1 MVDKTHILEILRAS
15 YGNFDTKLE
24 CQYSET
30 IVDEIANNKVS
41 TVREWLTYHQVI
53 IELKKTSDTLKEA
66 KELQYRI
73 SDGEYPKTVCL
84 DVLSSLKSTNAELVR
99 LYEKIQNF

>member
-1 MVDKTHILEILRAS
+1 MVDKIHILEVLRSS
-15 YGNFDTKLE
+15 YGNFDTRLE

-30 IVDEIANNKVS
+30 IIGEISKNKVS

-53 IELKKTSDTLKEA
+53 IELKKTSDTLKES

-73 SDGEYPKTVCL
+73 SDGEHPKTVCL
-84 DVLSSLKSTNAELVR
+84 HVLSSLKSTNAELVR